1 MVDFSQERR
10 AMVRH
15 QLEQQ
20 GVRDPRV
27 LEAMER
33 IPRHAY
39 LDEESW
45 DRAYRPQAVDIESG
59 QTMSQPYMVAVMTE
73 ALELTGRERVL
84 EVGTGSGYQAAVL
97 AYLTEEVVSI
107 ERIEGLARRAARTL
121 EEQGLRN
128 VQVLHGDGSDAEGV
142 VGDFDRILV
151 TAAAPHLSRSL
162 LERLR
167 DPGILV
173 CPVGDRDLQV
183 LTKVIREDGE
193 DRIEHGCACRFVPL
207 LGERGFETG

>member
-1 MVDFSQERR
+1 
-10 AMVRH
+10 MVRH

-33 IPRHAY
+33 IPRHRF
-39 LDEESW
+39 LPEEIW
-45 DRAYRPQAVDIESG
+45 DLAYRPQAVDIESG
-59 QTMSQPYMVAVMTE
+59 QTMSQPYMVATMTE
-73 ALELTGRERVL
+73 ALELSGRERVL

-97 AYLTEEVVSI
+97 AYLAAEVVTI
-107 ERIEGLARRAARTL
+107 ERIEALVSRARENL
-121 EEQGLRN
+121 HQQGLHHVR
-128 VQVLHGDGSDAEGV
+128 VLLGDGSDAEGV
-142 VGDFDRILV
+142 EGDFDRILV

-162 LERLR
+162 LDRLR

-183 LTKVIREDGE
+183 LTKVVREGGE
-193 DRIEHGCACRFVPL
+193 DRVENGVACRFVPL